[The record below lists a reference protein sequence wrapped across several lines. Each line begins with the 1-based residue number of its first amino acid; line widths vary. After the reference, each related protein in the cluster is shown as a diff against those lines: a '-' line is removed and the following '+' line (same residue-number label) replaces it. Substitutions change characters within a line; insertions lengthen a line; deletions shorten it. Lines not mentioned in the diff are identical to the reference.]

1 MDKIENENEEEIVLD
16 FDDAQVDDYEEP
28 NNDGI
33 DKNYEIIEIN
43 PDENIKQKI
52 FEGIDEKDRTE
63 KLMNKALSFYKL
75 YELNKIDNGIDIMK
89 SILSEALEFSNY
101 NLSDRLFN
109 FFDFVLLSKD
119 LKLEAINKALKI
131 KVKDLEKDNNKD
143 IIFFWKQIISE
154 EYLKSQKIIID
165 SEEMKDCIRL
175 LLEHNFNLNQIYII
189 FSPFLNVIINKK
201 HPQFETIKTIVNTI
215 IFYPNYLEENKEEK
229 KNGENTK
236 EEEM

>member
-16 FDDAQVDDYEEP
+16 FDDVQVDDYEEP

-119 LKLEAINKALKI
+119 LKLEAINKAL
-131 KVKDLEKDNNKD
+131 
-143 IIFFWKQIISE
+143 
-154 EYLKSQKIIID
+154 
-165 SEEMKDCIRL
+165 
-175 LLEHNFNLNQIYII
+175 NL
-189 FSPFLNVIINKK
+189 S
-201 HPQFETIKTIVNTI
+201 VNT
-215 IFYPNYLEENKEEK
+215 
-229 KNGENTK
+229 
-236 EEEM
+236 